1 MSGPYKLTGRETSY
15 MPQLT
20 IVILQYRPDAA
31 ALRRTL
37 ASLAMQDTRDFAVV
51 LGDDGSQ
58 QDYFAESRAYL
69 AAHGITDVQTAK
81 LIPNGGTVKN
91 AQNALRTAATRW
103 VLMLSPGDFLYDS
116 ETVSWWLGRLQADGP
131 RVAFGKQAYFIPGPA
146 PQPTPGETPFD
157 RTPYDPAHYDAK
169 TIRRAAVIS
178 NSSPAMLPRQLL
190 IRPKRSRSL
199 TRTGIRMRRT

>member
-1 MSGPYKLTGRETSY
+1 ML
-15 MPQLT
+15 
-20 IVILQYRPDAA
+20 LQKGNLLLQQCDHLVSA

-103 VLMLSPGDFLYDS
+103 VLMLSPGDFLS
-116 ETVSWWLGRLQADGP
+116 PVTVPSAL
-131 RVAFGKQAYFIPGPA
+131 
-146 PQPTPGETPFD
+146 
-157 RTPYDPAHYDAK
+157 
-169 TIRRAAVIS
+169 S
-178 NSSPAMLPRQLL
+178 
-190 IRPKRSRSL
+190 
-199 TRTGIRMRRT
+199 

>member
-91 AQNALRTAATRW
+91 AQNALCPAATRW
-103 VLMLSPGDFLYDS
+103 VPYLIRSIAASISANASALQVNVSPS
-116 ETVSWWLGRLQADGP
+116 AMWRP
-131 RVAFGKQAYFIPGPA
+131 PPA
-146 PQPTPGETPFD
+146 RCAPSCCW
-157 RTPYDPAHYDAK
+157 
-169 TIRRAAVIS
+169 AV
-178 NSSPAMLPRQLL
+178 LPRCPPLWPAF
-190 IRPKRSRSL
+190 RRSAR
-199 TRTGIRMRRT
+199 RWWFCPPVCGISA